1 MATTSRTQNNKH
13 KLVISAITQDR
24 PGIVNNI
31 SEFVTEARCNIED
44 SRMMVLG
51 GSFAILMMVSGTEAA
66 IKKLQSQEPA
76 LSKVLGS
83 RVQMQMTAD
92 RSDSELARPYY
103 IEVVALDHQGIVREL
118 SEFIAS
124 RNINIESLNTETYAA
139 PHTGS
144 TMFRLEMIVN
154 IPVAVKMSEFRNSL
168 GDFCDQKNLDIQIEP
183 YTV

>member
-1 MATTSRTQNNKH
+1 MTSASQN

-24 PGIVNNI
+24 PGIVNKI
-31 SEFVTEARCNIED
+31 SRFVSEADCNIED

-51 GSFAILMMVSGTEAA
+51 GSFAILMMVSGSELA
-66 IKKLQSQEPA
+66 IKKLQAQEQA
-76 LSKVLGS
+76 LNTALGS
-83 RVQMQMTAD
+83 SVQMHMTAE
-92 RSDSELARPYY
+92 RTLSEQARPYH
-103 IEVVALDHQGIVREL
+103 IEVVALDHPGIVREL

-154 IPVAVKMSEFRNSL
+154 IPVAIKMSEFRHSL

>member
-1 MATTSRTQNNKH
+1 MTSSSQH

-24 PGIVNNI
+24 PGIVNKI
-31 SEFVTEARCNIED
+31 SQFVTDAQCNIED

-51 GSFAILMMVSGTEAA
+51 GSFAILMMVSGSEAA
-66 IKKLQSQEPA
+66 IKKLQNQEPA
-76 LSKVLGS
+76 LSKALGS
-83 RVQMQMTAD
+83 SVQMQITAD
-92 RSDSELARPYY
+92 RAVNEQARPYY

-118 SEFIAS
+118 SEFVAS
-124 RNINIESLNTETYAA
+124 RNINIESMNTETYAA

-154 IPVAVKMSEFRNSL
+154 IPVAIRMSEFRNSL
-168 GDFCDQKNLDIQIEP
+168 ADFCDQKNLDMQIEP